1 MTGTKQ
7 YQIDFI
13 PTPVYLANKKAF
25 KEGFSVICNEGGSR
39 SGKTYSI
46 VQLLI
51 HIACFWQPG
60 VRVTI
65 VSRSLPHLKQG
76 ALRDF
81 KKIMKDWKMWSLDNW
96 NATDNI
102 FNFDNGSYIE
112 FIGLEEPEKAHGP
125 SRDILYINEAN
136 YLRKALYDQ
145 LSQRT
150 TQCEFLDWNPAEFT
164 SWVYDLA
171 DDGKSKIIHSTFRNN
186 LSNLPQKIIDK
197 IMSYKE
203 LADDFMWNVYG
214 LGLRGASAELIYP
227 KWKEFKELPNRGNIF
242 YGLDFGFVHPS
253 ALVRCELYEGAF
265 YVEEKIYL
273 SGLTKPE
280 LFDKIKAIVEEDAVI
295 YADAAEPD
303 SIEELYRMGLNIKPA
318 DKDVWNG
325 IVTVKAHPLFI
336 SGVNIKS
343 EIGGY
348 KWKKDKN
355 ENLIEE
361 PVKEKDDL
369 MDAMRYAIYTHL
381 NKPQISWEW

>member
-1 MTGTKQ
+1 
-7 YQIDFI
+7 
-13 PTPVYLANKKAF
+13 
-25 KEGFSVICNEGGSR
+25 
-39 SGKTYSI
+39 
-46 VQLLI
+46 
-51 HIACFWQPG
+51 
-60 VRVTI
+60 
-65 VSRSLPHLKQG
+65 
-76 ALRDF
+76 
-81 KKIMKDWKMWSLDNW
+81 MKDWKMWSLDNW

-171 DDGKSKIIHSTFRNN
+171 DDPKSKKIHSTFKNN

-197 IMSYKE
+197 ILSYKD
-203 LADDFMWNVYG
+203 LPDDFMWKVYG

-227 KWKEFKELPNRGNIF
+227 KWKEFREFPNRGNIF

-253 ALVRCELYEGAF
+253 ALVRCELHEESF

-280 LFDKIKAIVEEDAVI
+280 LFEKIKAIVEEDAVI

-303 SIEELYRMGLNIKPA
+303 SIEELYRMGLNVKAA
-318 DKDVWNG
+318 DKDVWSG
-325 IVTVKAHPLFI
+325 IVTVKSHPLFI
-336 SGVNIKS
+336 SGVNLKS
-343 EIGGY
+343 EIGSY

-355 ENLIEE
+355 ENMLEE